1 MLTIEKVFLQG
12 FKSFCDPTEI
22 VFDEEG
28 ITAVVGPNGCG
39 KCLDGA
45 TLVTLSDGR
54 DIPIRDLV
62 DSALQHAKDVEQ
74 LDDGSLTRENPHGI
88 EILSLN
94 PVTLR
99 LEPRP
104 VSAFIKRTTT
114 PTLLRVRTHSGR
126 EIIATPY
133 HPLFTL
139 ENGRLRVLNAEEL
152 QVGVRLA
159 LPRMLPA
166 KGSVVA
172 MHTFS
177 LLAQFHQADNLFIPY
192 SNPNLDLIP
201 GVTSIVKEA
210 VRASGF
216 KIKRHRQAYPKLA
229 AYVEERCEA
238 SRGGVLEAVRIIEQ
252 FGERPNLAREHLKLL
267 STLATSDIY
276 WDEIVSVEQVKPQ
289 DDWVYDLSIAETHNF
304 VAGNVIVHNS
314 NIADAVSW
322 VIGEQRAKALR
333 GGKME
338 DVIFQGSRNR
348 PPSGMAEV
356 ILNMVVHETFEIRGE
371 VHQSGQ
377 PETEALRQAEELL
390 DQAEAAVEL
399 SAAPAEVPAETPAGD
414 DPQKT
419 RRPRKYSNKAAPR
432 VFHEGDL
439 ISVGRRLFRTGESEY
454 EMNGRACRLRDI
466 QDLFSGTG
474 LGGAHYA
481 IIEQGRI
488 GQVLSAKPL
497 DRRALIEEAA
507 GVSKFKM
514 RQHAAEL
521 KLEASKQN
529 LSRVSD
535 ILAEIERQQ
544 NSLKRQAARAR
555 RYQRL
560 RQEMRDLMRAV
571 YVVDYR
577 TTRETIGSVESA
589 LGEITS
595 REREITASIAGLDEA
610 QTISALHEREA
621 EETLNET
628 RQLAAGIDLDTE
640 RARQQHTYLNQQ
652 LQAIGS
658 RSEQFSRDQAAIEER
673 RTVIELE
680 KGRLREELQLLE
692 HEINAESKSLT
703 EDEDQHRALIESDA
717 QSDRELEEARKKV
730 YERVTHLERWRQLKR
745 QFTDSVD
752 RSRSRLQELAAERER
767 ALSQEQAARE
777 QHVELMASLDVSSNN
792 QERISAAL
800 SEMSAELERKRRTR
814 EERQDDLSSLQRD
827 LTATEHR
834 LKSLNELDQRRAYF
848 TEAVQALMTRDPQA
862 NSFRTL
868 GTLSDFVSVAPEHE
882 AMIETA
888 LREELQYVVVPTF
901 DDALGAIDLLKTE
914 GAGRATFLVVGLHGE
929 ESSGTSP
936 DGDGHLPHHTLD
948 ALLKLRPEFAEAFK
962 LALPGLAMARI
973 VEDRGQ
979 AISASLSSNGLSQ
992 NGSIPPATI
1001 LSHTGERVVAGRLI
1015 SGGSS
1020 SEKGA
1025 GVLALKRE
1033 IIELNDRLGGLAVSA
1048 ATAQSSLSDLKLEI
1062 AGLEESHR
1070 RLDDELRQVDKE
1082 LAVQREQLQQC
1093 ERESERA
1100 ATHIRVVEREIA
1112 QAEEEGRDFE
1122 ARLEHAGSQTE
1133 EAERSRVE
1141 AERIV
1146 EIAQTEINELRRRAE
1161 ERSQELSRRRA
1172 GFAAKTERRR
1182 GLQNDIRRLEGEG
1195 GDLDDRLNRSRL
1207 EVIEAGDHAT
1217 SMQETV
1223 QNLGQRLEQLISRQ
1237 QALAS
1242 ELEERN
1248 LELGSARERVQS
1260 IEGDLRASREAY
1272 AQAREERAQKE
1283 IERARLTS
1291 DLDHLIQSCRAELSE
1306 NIVEVCERL
1315 EAGRL
1320 SDENIWDVPE
1330 DFDLEPARARL
1341 EELRSKIESLGPVN
1355 MMALEELTEVEERFT
1370 FLSTQKAD
1378 IEKAIADTQSAIAEI
1393 KRRSR
1398 ERFQEAFQAI
1408 NENFKQMFQ
1417 ELFGGGHGEMRL
1429 IDESDILESGIE
1441 IIAQPPGKRLQNILL
1456 LSGGEKAMAA
1466 LSLVLAIFR
1475 YRPSPFCLLDEVDAP
1490 LDEVNIGR
1498 FVEKVVEMSAGTQ
1511 FVIITHSKRTM
1522 EAAQTLYGVT
1532 MEDPGVSKLI
1542 SVKLT

>member
-1 MLTIEKVFLQG
+1 MLRIEKVFLQG

-39 KCLDGA
+39 K
-45 TLVTLSDGR
+45 S
-54 DIPIRDLV
+54 
-62 DSALQHAKDVEQ
+62 
-74 LDDGSLTRENPHGI
+74 
-88 EILSLN
+88 
-94 PVTLR
+94 
-99 LEPRP
+99 
-104 VSAFIKRTTT
+104 
-114 PTLLRVRTHSGR
+114 
-126 EIIATPY
+126 
-133 HPLFTL
+133 
-139 ENGRLRVLNAEEL
+139 
-152 QVGVRLA
+152 
-159 LPRMLPA
+159 
-166 KGSVVA
+166 
-172 MHTFS
+172 
-177 LLAQFHQADNLFIPY
+177 NL
-192 SNPNLDLIP
+192 
-201 GVTSIVKEA
+201 
-210 VRASGF
+210 
-216 KIKRHRQAYPKLA
+216 
-229 AYVEERCEA
+229 
-238 SRGGVLEAVRIIEQ
+238 
-252 FGERPNLAREHLKLL
+252 
-267 STLATSDIY
+267 
-276 WDEIVSVEQVKPQ
+276 
-289 DDWVYDLSIAETHNF
+289 
-304 VAGNVIVHNS
+304 
-314 NIADAVSW
+314 ADAVSW

-348 PPSGMAEV
+348 LPSGMAEV
-356 ILNMVVHETFEIRGE
+356 ILNMVVHETFEIRSE
-371 VHQSGQ
+371 VHQSGQSGQ
-377 PETEALRQAEELL
+377 PETEALRQAEETL
-390 DQAEAAVEL
+390 DQAEAAVEV
-399 SAAPAEVPAETPAGD
+399 STTPAEVPAEAPAGD
-414 DPQKT
+414 DLQKT
-419 RRPRKYSNKAAPR
+419 RRPRKYTSKAAPR
-432 VFHEGDL
+432 VFQEGEL
-439 ISVGRRLFRTGESEY
+439 ITVGRRLFRTGESEY
-454 EMNGRACRLRDI
+454 EMNGRACRLREI
-466 QDLFSGTG
+466 QDLFAGTG

-481 IIEQGRI
+481 IIEQGRT

-529 LSRVSD
+529 LSRVTD

-560 RQEMRDLMRAV
+560 KQEMRDLMRAV
-571 YVVDYR
+571 YVLDYR

-589 LGEITS
+589 LDEITS

-610 QTISALHEREA
+610 QTVSTLLAREA
-621 EETLNET
+621 EEALNGT
-628 RQLAAGIDLDTE
+628 RQLAAGIDLETE

-658 RSEQFSRDQAAIEER
+658 RSEQFSRDQAVIDER
-673 RTVIELE
+673 CKVIDQE
-680 KGRLREELQLLE
+680 KGRLGEELQLLE
-692 HEINAESKSLT
+692 REINAHSKSLT
-703 EDEDQHRALIESDA
+703 EDEDRYRALLESDA

-730 YERVTHLERWRQLKR
+730 YELVTHVERWRQLKR

-752 RSRSRLQELAAERER
+752 RSRSRLQGLGAERER
-767 ALSQEQAARE
+767 ALAQEQAVRKQRE
-777 QHVELMASLDVSSNN
+777 ELTASLEVSSQK
-792 QERISAAL
+792 QERVSAAL
-800 SEMSAELERKRRTR
+800 SELSDELGLKRHMR
-814 EERQDDLSSLQRD
+814 EERQDDLTSLQRD
-827 LTATEHR
+827 LTATEDR
-834 LKSLNELDQRRAYF
+834 LKSLNELDRRRAYF
-848 TEAVQALMTRDPQA
+848 TEAVQAIMTRDPQS
-862 NSFRTL
+862 NGFKTL

-888 LREELQYVVVPTF
+888 LRDELQYVVVPTF
-901 DDALGAIDLLKTE
+901 DDALEAIDLLKSE

-929 ESSGTSP
+929 ESSGTTQ
-936 DGDGHLPHHTLD
+936 DGDGQLPHDTLD

-979 AISASLSSNGLSQ
+979 AISASLSGNGLSSH
-992 NGSIPPATI
+992 NGAMPPATI
-1001 LSHTGERVVAGRLI
+1001 LSFSGERVVAGRLI
-1015 SGGSS
+1015 TGGSS

-1025 GVLALKRE
+1025 GLLALKRE
-1033 IIELNDRLGGLAVSA
+1033 IIELNDRLRGLVLSA
-1048 ATAQSSLSDLKLEI
+1048 ASAQSSLSDLKLEI

-1070 RLDDELRQVDKE
+1070 QIDDELRQVDKE
-1082 LAVQREQLQQC
+1082 LAVLREQLQQC
-1093 ERESERA
+1093 ERESERT
-1100 ATHIRVVEREIA
+1100 ATHIRVVEREIV
-1112 QAEEEGRDFE
+1112 QAEEEVRDFE
-1122 ARLEHAGSQTE
+1122 ARLQHAGSQTL
-1133 EAERSRVE
+1133 EAEQSRVE
-1141 AERIV
+1141 AEKIV
-1146 EIAQTEINELRRRAE
+1146 EIAQAEINELRRRAE
-1161 ERSQELSRRRA
+1161 ESLQELSRRRA
-1172 GFAAKTERRR
+1172 DFAAKTERRR
-1182 GLQNDIRRLEGEG
+1182 GLQNDIRRLESEA
-1195 GDLDDRLNRSRL
+1195 GDLDNRLNRSRL
-1207 EVIEAGDHAT
+1207 EVIEAGDQAT
-1217 SMQETV
+1217 SMEETI
-1223 QNLGQRLEQLISRQ
+1223 QNLGERLQQLTSRQ
-1237 QALAS
+1237 QSLAS
-1242 ELEERN
+1242 DLEQHN
-1248 LELGSARERVQS
+1248 LELGSARERLQS
-1260 IEGDLRASREAY
+1260 IEGDLRASRDAS

-1283 IERARLTS
+1283 IEKARLTS
-1291 DLDHLIQSCRAELSE
+1291 DLEHLIHSCRAELGE
-1306 NIVEVCERL
+1306 NIVEVCQRL

-1320 SDENIWDVPE
+1320 SDEIIWDVPE
-1330 DFDLEPARARL
+1330 DFDLEPAKARL

-1398 ERFQEAFQAI
+1398 ERFQEAFLAI

-1466 LSLVLAIFR
+1466 LSLVLAIFK

-1498 FVEKVVEMSAGTQ
+1498 FVEKVVEMSSGTQ

-1522 EAAQTLYGVT
+1522 EAARTLYGVT